1 MNVQEIKQYLVD
13 NKDTTEV
20 AELLNS
26 FTVEPTL
33 EVFKEKV
40 LTDADFKSFMD
51 SEKDKHYA
59 KALDT
64 WKQNNLKTI
73 VDEKVKELYPQDDP
87 KDLELKQLK
96 RDMEELRN
104 ERTRERMT
112 NLALKKANELNVPT
126 DLVDFFVA
134 NDEENTIA
142 NIERFNKTY
151 TEGIQS
157 TLKKKLE
164 GNGDVVPRGTNLN
177 DVTTKDFND
186 MSYTERN
193 ELYKENKGLYDELTE
208 KEK

>member
-134 NDEENTIA
+134 NDEESTLA

-157 TLKKKLE
+157 TIKAKLE
-164 GNGDVVPRGTNLN
+164 GNGDVIPKGANFKQTKEEIM
-177 DVTTKDFND
+177 DVEDGV
-186 MSYTERN
+186 ERKRLIAEN
-193 ELYKENKGLYDELTE
+193 IELFK
-208 KEK
+208 